1 MTLTALPWMVAHA
14 DSSCTALAI
23 SPSSP
28 ARRSCACSGKLC
40 LPQPAAGI
48 LRCQDRFGC
57 RIAAVILLIVL
68 LIICQQWLHKLS
80 AVAALLLVCQAA
92 CERSSRDMSSK

>member
-28 ARRSCACSGKLC
+28 ARRSCACSGSFAFPSQQLASCGAKTDSD
-40 LPQPAAGI
+40 AG
-48 LRCQDRFGC
+48 LQR
-57 RIAAVILLIVL
+57 
-68 LIICQQWLHKLS
+68 
-80 AVAALLLVCQAA
+80 
-92 CERSSRDMSSK
+92 